1 MTYCNQKLDKQ
12 PTTLCNGQRPT
23 SYWYLCYRL
32 LMALVEAY
40 FMTQNN
46 SFHLLCTTRHCG
58 TCFFSAEFWHNA
70 IDNVDPVEK
79 VYNYTHAH
87 THTVCQYQWMFTRCI
102 GVIYHSWSFETTTKF
117 ILDHVMADNK
127 WASLWR
133 SQHCLWQWWSSGVN

>member
-1 MTYCNQKLDKQ
+1 
-12 PTTLCNGQRPT
+12 
-23 SYWYLCYRL
+23 
-32 LMALVEAY
+32 MALAEAY

-87 THTVCQYQWMFTRCI
+87 TLSVSMNVHPLHWGHLPLPI
-102 GVIYHSWSFETTTKF
+102 IWK
-117 ILDHVMADNK
+117 
-127 WASLWR
+127 
-133 SQHCLWQWWSSGVN
+133 